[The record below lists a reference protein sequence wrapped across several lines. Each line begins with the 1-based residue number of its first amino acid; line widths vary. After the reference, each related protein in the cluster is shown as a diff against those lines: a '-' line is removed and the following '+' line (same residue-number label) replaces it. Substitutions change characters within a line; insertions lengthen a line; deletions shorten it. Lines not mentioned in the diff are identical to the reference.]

1 MVSDVDAGSTYL
13 TGTIGTA
20 ANNIVQLDGTA
31 KLPAVDGSQLTGIS
45 TGGGKVVARYYA
57 ENATYG
63 NTATAIP
70 ADDTKPQITE
80 GVEILTV
87 TTGTLSAST
96 NRLRITYGGCFT
108 SNTVGAACAAA
119 VFDGATDALHAVVS
133 YPTSSNSYE
142 YPLNGVYEYAP
153 GATTAKTISIR
164 YGANSSYVMYVNGQS
179 SSRFYG
185 GSSAWTL
192 VVEEIEAS

>member
-1 MVSDVDAGSTYL
+1 MVSDVNAGSTYI
-13 TGTIGTA
+13 TGTLGTA
-20 ANNIVQLDGTA
+20 ANNVVQLDGTA
-31 KLPAVDGSQLTGIS
+31 KLPAVDGSALTNVS
-45 TGGGKVVARYYA
+45 GGKIVSRYYA

-80 GVEILTV
+80 GAEILTL

-108 SNTVGAACAAA
+108 SNTNGAACAAA
-119 VFDGATDALHAVVS
+119 VFDGGTDALHTVVA
-133 YPTSSNSYE
+133 YPVQTNSYE
-142 YPLNGVYEYAP
+142 YTLNGVYEYAP

-164 YGANSSYVMYVNGQS
+164 YGSNSTYVMYVNGQS
-179 SSRFYG
+179 STRFYG

-192 VVEEIEAS
+192 VVDEIEA

>member
-1 MVSDVDAGSTYL
+1 MVSDVDAGSTYI
-13 TGTIGTA
+13 TGTLGTA
-20 ANNIVQLDGTA
+20 ASNVVQLTAAA
-31 KLPAVDGSQLTGIS
+31 KLPAVDGSLLTNMS
-45 TGGGKVVARYYA
+45 AGGKIVSRYYA

-80 GVEILTV
+80 GVQILTL
-87 TTGTLSAST
+87 TTGTLSAAT

-108 SNTVGAACAAA
+108 TNTVGAACAAA
-119 VFDGATDALHAVVS
+119 VFDGGTDALHTVVS
-133 YPTSSNSYE
+133 YPTSTNSYE

-164 YGANSSYVMYVNGQS
+164 YGANSTYVMYVNGQS
-179 SSRFYG
+179 SARFYG

-192 VVEEIEAS
+192 VVDEISA

>member
-1 MVSDVDAGSTYL
+1 MVSDVNAGSTYI
-13 TGTIGTA
+13 TGTLGPSASNVVQLTA
-20 ANNIVQLDGTA
+20 AA
-31 KLPAVDGSQLTGIS
+31 KLPAVDGSLLTGLS
-45 TGGGKVVARYYA
+45 AGGKIVSRYYA

-80 GVEILTV
+80 GVQILTV
-87 TTGTLSAST
+87 TTGTLSAAS

-108 SNTVGAACAAA
+108 SNTIGAACAAA
-119 VFDGATDALHAVVS
+119 VFDGAADALHTVVF
-133 YPTSSNSYE
+133 YPTSNNSYE

-153 GATTAKTISIR
+153 GATTAKTISVR
-164 YGANSSYVMYVNGQS
+164 YGANAAYVMYVNGQS
-179 SSRFYG
+179 AARFYG

-192 VVEEIEAS
+192 VVEEISA